1 MFRFSH
7 HNFLERSA
15 LRRSAL
21 PLVITA
27 FGAALLAG
35 CGGGGGNGNPDP
47 GGNTGNIGTNN
58 GTNNGNNSGGGIG
71 NAAVVGK
78 VVTVT
83 GDPVPGATVI
93 PDTGGLIATS
103 ISQGGYR
110 LDGLTGDVVHRIT
123 AAVTV
128 NGINYTG
135 STQVLTLSGNLISN
149 ANILVSQQGQQ
160 ATLTGRVTDS
170 TRLDSGGNPT
180 PIFQAR
186 VFLVVP
192 NSTNY
197 SSLIAF
203 TDSNGV
209 YTIPNV
215 PVNLP
220 TVAPIQVAVSLER
233 YSNQS
238 FPIKISGPGTF
249 GQDFSLTPSTNQSI
263 NTPNLQAVTA
273 STQPSSVFTSSTGN
287 LRPRTARSGSVYEQI
302 RRLISPAYAKSVTG
316 HQANATRRL
325 TAHLSGGFG
334 SYAIETDIAFDNPSQ
349 SGSLF
354 AYTVYRTA
362 GNTPPQQIGSQ
373 IYDVLQDPLA
383 NVYTDIDP
391 SYQPYTQY
399 NFALSATNTDRTETP
414 LSNTLSVVPL
424 GQLALTQ
431 PQTGQI
437 LANNITLNWS
447 LVSGATKY
455 YIFLYSGDQFPTINA
470 TPVFALNTPLAG
482 NVGTF
487 TLPSALLGS
496 RDYYAVV
503 VGASDQIEGNDST
516 GAKVTI
522 PNAVTTFSQIT
533 KFHVQ

>member
-1 MFRFSH
+1 MFRFSY
-7 HNFLERSA
+7 RSS
-15 LRRSAL
+15 LGRSAL
-21 PLVITA
+21 PLLITA

-35 CGGGGGNGNPDP
+35 CGGGGGNGNP
-47 GGNTGNIGTNN
+47 GGNTGNN
-58 GTNNGNNSGGGIG
+58 GTSNGSSNGNNNGGGPS

-78 VVTVT
+78 VVTVA
-83 GDPVPGATVI
+83 GDPVPAATVI
-93 PDTGGLIATS
+93 PDTGGVIATTV
-103 ISQGGYR
+103 SQGGYR

-149 ANILVSQQGQQ
+149 ANIIVSQQGQQ

-170 TRLDSGGNPT
+170 TRLDGNGNPT

-192 NSTNY
+192 NSANY

-209 YTIPNV
+209 YSIPNV

-220 TVAPIQVAVSLER
+220 TVSPVQIAVSLER
-233 YSNQS
+233 YNNQS
-238 FPIKISGPGTF
+238 LPITGLQAGGTYS
-249 GQDFSLTPSTNQSI
+249 QNFSLAPSTNQSI

-273 STQPSSVFTSSTGN
+273 STQPSSVYSSSTGN
-287 LRPRTARSGSVYEQI
+287 MRPRTAQSGSVYEQI
-302 RRLISPAYAKSVTG
+302 RRLLSPDYAKTISG
-316 HQANATRRL
+316 HQANATRRM
-325 TAHLSGGFG
+325 TAHLTGGFG
-334 SYAIETDIAFDNPSQ
+334 SYAIETDIAFDTPSQ
-349 SGSLF
+349 FGSLF
-354 AYTVYRTA
+354 AYTVYRT
-362 GNTPPQQIGSQ
+362 GGTTPPQQVSGQ
-373 IYDVLQDPLA
+373 IYDILQDPLA
-383 NVYTDIDP
+383 NFYTDIDP
-391 SYQPYTQY
+391 GYQPYTQY

-414 LSNTLSVVPL
+414 LSNTLSIVPL
-424 GQLALTQ
+424 GQLQLTQ

-437 LANNITLNWS
+437 LANNVTLNWT

-455 YIFLYSGDQFPTINA
+455 YVFLYSGDQFPTINA
-470 TPVFALNTPLAG
+470 TPIYATPSAKPIAG
-482 NVGTF
+482 NVNTF
-487 TLPSALLGS
+487 TLPSALLGG

-503 VGASDQIEGNDST
+503 VGANDQSEGNNSV
-516 GAKVTI
+516 GAVVTI